1 MIRKKQKPLLGL
13 EQLRAGLVNRRI
25 LLGVLIS
32 VAVII
37 VAVQLAYPYDKGLWF
52 SSLAGQST
60 RLMTHDEMANLSTEK
75 FDQTRLKVTVDNIKS
90 IEFDLKSAGAE
101 PNTEAIIAKLSSYPL
116 WQRFIP
122 GSFLWQ
128 SSSVQLADVY
138 YTGEPF
144 KEFIGQHIKELNFA
158 PQNARLAIKD
168 GKLIA
173 DEAVEGSELKSQ
185 DLLDAIARAEVAL
198 GKTTTITAPAK
209 RIKAERYSLDLQT
222 VYREAEAAL
231 GHTVTI
237 QAPLKN
243 YSPSKEEVA
252 SWILLD
258 DNRGKVT
265 LSIDRE
271 RVKKYLQEINRE
283 VGLPA
288 GQTNITIVD
297 GRETGRVTGPS
308 GTALDYERMTDQ
320 LASAILAPNPSVVV
334 NAQFVEVLPSIIFNS
349 KYTATQA
356 GLQAY
361 VDDIART
368 KNIRISI
375 RQVNGAGWTASA
387 RGGESTPSG
396 STYKLYVALVLFDK
410 MAKGEIHWDDP
421 MLDTTVSGCFD
432 RMTIAST
439 NPCAEAWIAQFGRRY
454 INDFIYARGFS
465 QATTFTAND
474 ATRTTADDLTRYMV
488 GLNDSTLLNGAYR
501 DRLLSSLGRHPYR
514 MGIPAGS
521 AGIVNDKVGFL
532 WDYIHDTAI
541 VNHPKGTYIMTVM
554 TKGYSYGTIATIT
567 KEVER
572 IMYP

>member
-1 MIRKKQKPLLGL
+1 MIRKKQPSLPKL
-13 EQLRAGLVNRRI
+13 EQLRARLTNKRI

-32 VAVII
+32 MAVII
-37 VAVQLAYPYDKGLWF
+37 VVVQLAYPYDRGLWF

-60 RLMTHDEMANLSTEK
+60 RLMTHDEMAKLATEK
-75 FDQTRLKVTVDNIKS
+75 FNETKLRVTVDNVKS

-101 PNTEAIIAKLSSYPL
+101 LNTEVVIARLSSYPL
-116 WQRFIP
+116 WKRFIP

-128 SSSVQLADVY
+128 QSSVRFADVY

-144 KEFIGQHIKELNFA
+144 REFIDQNIKELNFA
-158 PQNARLAIKD
+158 PQNARLAIKE
-168 GKLIA
+168 GRLTA

-185 DLLDAIARAEVAL
+185 DLLDAIAKAEVIL
-198 GKTTTITAPAK
+198 GETTVVAAPAK
-209 RIKAERYSLDLQT
+209 RIKAERYSLDLQG
-222 VYREAEAAL
+222 VHREAEAAL
-231 GHTVTI
+231 AHNVTI

-243 YSPSKEEVA
+243 YSPAKEEIA

-258 DNRGKVT
+258 DNRGKIT

-271 RVKKYLQEINRE
+271 RVKKYLQEINKE
-283 VGLPA
+283 VGIPA

-308 GTALDYERMTDQ
+308 GTMLAYEQMADQ
-320 LASAILAPNPSVVV
+320 IAAAMLAPNPAVLV
-334 NAQFVEVLPSIIFNS
+334 NAQFVEVLPSVIFNN

-361 VDDIART
+361 VNDVART

-375 RQVNGAGWTASA
+375 KQVNGEQWGVSA
-387 RGGESTPSG
+387 RGNESTPSG
-396 STYKLYVALVLFDK
+396 STYKLYVALVLFDR
-410 MAKGEIHWDDP
+410 MAKGEISWNDP

-439 NPCAEAWIAQFGRRY
+439 NPCAEAWIAQFGRQY
-454 INDFIYARGFS
+454 INDFIHARGFS
-465 QATTFTAND
+465 QGTTFTASD
-474 ATRTTADDLTRYMV
+474 ATRSTADDLTKYMV
-488 GLNDSTLLNGAYR
+488 GLNDGTLLSGAYR

-521 AGIVNDKVGFL
+521 RGVVNDKVGFL

-541 VNHPKGTYIMTVM
+541 VNHPRGTYIMTVM